1 MSTSSLFSEQW
12 HRVRD
17 VYPQLA
23 SDVTV
28 SRHVYRGRTCYAL
41 RRRATSAIHHL
52 DSVSFEL
59 VDRLDG
65 ETSVAELWDRAIVE
79 RDQQAP
85 TQDELIGLLGDLY
98 AAELL
103 VVDRRVPEE
112 RLFEKRSEH
121 NTLQRRQRYLN
132 PLYLRFA
139 LYDPDPLL
147 NKLAPIS
154 RHVFSR
160 GTGLIWLALMVCAGL
175 SMLAH
180 SDELWGAIQAS
191 DIFSSRNALLLLLLY
206 PVIKLLHE
214 LAHALAVKRC
224 GGEVHE
230 TGLSLMVLLPLPYV
244 DASASA
250 MFANKFDRMLVSS
263 AGILVELACAAV
275 GVLIWTH
282 TSGSLADFGLLMFLV
297 GGVSTVLLNGNPL
310 LKFDG
315 YYLLADWLEI
325 PNLSGR
331 SRRAVISSLRTLV
344 SGADEATTHSHA
356 PVEDRVERVWLHV
369 YGVCSAVYR
378 TALMLWIAWMLSEKW
393 FFVGVMLAVT
403 AIVFAVGLPLLRCVK
418 ALFKDPVY
426 RTRRSLVAAGAIPL
440 VLTVAMVWLPLPH
453 SDVVTGVIWIPDD
466 AVIRVNGDC
475 DVTAVHAA
483 PGESVKAGDA
493 LFTCEEIGALAAVD
507 VLVARTDELQT
518 RLASATARDPLSAV
532 ALKAE
537 IKATELAL
545 VNARERF
552 AESTLMAKSDGVF
565 DVTGTTS
572 LHQRAFSRGDLAGY
586 VVPEGQRTVRMAID
600 ERWITRFDTD
610 LESVELRVKSA
621 NGDAR
626 DYTTT
631 VLRRTPKATRVV
643 ASAALSTFGGG
654 THLADENGDGRLLK
668 ESVFDVELVW
678 PEVEHYAA
686 VGAHVGVRL
695 VYSATPLSTRLS
707 TALRHAFSD
716 RVSS

>member
-1 MSTSSLFSEQW
+1 MSAGSLFSEQW

-28 SRHVYRGRTCYAL
+28 SRHVYRGRTCYVL
-41 RRRATSAIHHL
+41 QRGATSAVHHL

-65 ETSVAELWDRAIVE
+65 ETSVAQLWDRAIVE

-85 TQDELIGLLGDLY
+85 TQDELIQLLGELY

-112 RLFEKRSEH
+112 RLFEKRNEH
-121 NTLQRRQRYLN
+121 DMLQRRQRYLN

-139 LYDPDPLL
+139 LYDPDKLL
-147 NKLAPIS
+147 DRLAPLS
-154 RHVFSR
+154 QQVFSR
-160 GTGLIWLALMVCAGL
+160 NAGLVWLALMVYAAL
-175 SMLAH
+175 SMLTN
-180 SDELWGAIQAS
+180 SDELFAAFKTF
-191 DIFSSRNALLLLLLY
+191 DILSSRNAFLLLLLY
-206 PVIKLLHE
+206 PVIKLIHE
-214 LAHALAVKRC
+214 LAHGLAVKRC

-230 TGLSLMVLLPLPYV
+230 TGVSLMVLLPLPYV

-250 MFANKFDRMLVSS
+250 MFANKFDRILVSS
-263 AGILVELACAAV
+263 AGILVELAFAAV
-275 GVLIWTH
+275 GVVIWANT
-282 TSGSLADFGLLMFLV
+282 TGSFADFGLLMFLI

-315 YYLLADWLEI
+315 YYMLADWIEI
-325 PNLSGR
+325 PNLSIR
-331 SRRAVISSLRTLV
+331 SRQAVVSSLRTLV
-344 SGADEATTHSHA
+344 SGADETKVHSGI
-356 PVEDRVERVWLHV
+356 PVEDRLERVWLHV

-378 TALMLWIAWMLSEKW
+378 TALMLWIAWMLSDKW
-393 FFVGVMLAVT
+393 FFLGAMLAVA
-403 AIVFAVGLPLLRCVK
+403 AIVTAVGMPLLRCVK
-418 ALFKDPVY
+418 ALLKDPVY
-426 RTRRSLVAAGAIPL
+426 RTRRSVVVAGAIPL
-440 VLTVAMVWLPLPH
+440 VIAASMVWLPLPY
-453 SDVVTGVIWIPDD
+453 SNVATGVIWIPDD
-466 AVIRVNGDC
+466 AVIRVKGDC
-475 DVTAVHAA
+475 DVTAVHTV

-507 VLVARTDELQT
+507 ILVARTDELQS
-518 RLASATARDPLSAV
+518 RLASVAARDPLSAV

-537 IKATELAL
+537 IKATEVAL

-552 AESTLMAKSDGVF
+552 AESTLVAKSDGVF
-565 DVTGTTS
+565 AITGTTS
-572 LHQRAFSRGDLAGY
+572 LYQRAFSRGDLAGY

-600 ERWITRFDTD
+600 ERWISRFDTD

-621 NGDAR
+621 NGDTLE
-626 DYTTT
+626 YTTT
-631 VLRRTPKATRVV
+631 VLRRTPKATRLV
-643 ASAALSTFGGG
+643 ASAALSTYGGG
-654 THLADENGDGRLLK
+654 SHPADKSGDGRLLD
-668 ESVFDVELVW
+668 EPVFDVELEW

-695 VYSATPLSTRLS
+695 VYSATPLSTRIG